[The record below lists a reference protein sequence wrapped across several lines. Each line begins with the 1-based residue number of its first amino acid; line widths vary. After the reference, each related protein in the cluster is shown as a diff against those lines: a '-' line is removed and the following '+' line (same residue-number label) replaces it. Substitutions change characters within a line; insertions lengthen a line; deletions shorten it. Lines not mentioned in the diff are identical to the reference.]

1 MTVGGTSFDYT
12 GAIVDYTILTSGLYD
27 IVAAGAQGGA
37 AFGDPGGYGAEVGGD
52 IGLSAGLVL
61 GILVGGAGGQIGGDG
76 IIGGGGGGG
85 SFVWIVS
92 EQSVVPESSTWAMTL
107 LGFTGLGWTAHR
119 RSKLAGLVLGVALG
133 VATPDFAIGLKFF
146 SDAFL
151 KLITMIV
158 APIVFCVV
166 VHGIAGA
173 GDLRRVGRVGIK
185 ALLYFEVMTTVALA
199 VGLILA
205 YLIRP
210 GEGMNIDVSKLDA
223 HALSTYA
230 DNAHK
235 LHGGGIGG
243 FILNIIPTTVFDA
256 LARND
261 VLQVLFFA
269 IVFGVSLALVGEP
282 AKPVADLIEMVS
294 KVLFRAMGLIVRL
307 APLGVLGAV
316 AYTVGEYGV
325 GSLEQLA
332 SLVVVFWLAVAL
344 FVLVVLGAVMRVFTG
359 LSILRFLSY
368 FREELTIVLATASSD
383 AVLPQIMRK
392 LERMGVDPSVVGLV
406 VPTGYSFNL
415 DAFSIYL
422 TLAAVFIAQATN
434 TPLSFSDLLLIL
446 AISLVT
452 SKGAHGVP
460 GSAIVILAATLNAV
474 PAIPAIGLV
483 LVLSIDW
490 FIGMARALGNLIGN
504 CVATVVVAAWER
516 DLDVALARE
525 VLSGQVAV
533 DLTEDTETAVA
544 PAA

>member
-1 MTVGGTSFDYT
+1 MTPSAAATAPRSP
-12 GAIVDYTILTSGLYD
+12 LYKSLFLQV
-27 IVAAGAQGGA
+27 VAALILG
-37 AFGDPGGYGAEVGGD
+37 
-52 IGLSAGLVL
+52 IVL
-61 GILVGGAGGQIGGDG
+61 G
-76 IIGGGGGGG
+76 
-85 SFVWIVS
+85 
-92 EQSVVPESSTWAMTL
+92 M
-107 LGFTGLGWTAHR
+107 
-119 RSKLAGLVLGVALG
+119 
-133 VATPDFAIGLKFF
+133 ATPNFAIGLKFF

-151 KLITMIV
+151 KLISMIV

-173 GDLRRVGRVGIK
+173 GDLKKVGRVGGK
-185 ALLYFEVMTTVALA
+185 ALVYFEIMTTLALA

-205 YLIRP
+205 YVLRP
-210 GEGMNIDVSKLDA
+210 GVGMNINTASLDA
-223 HALSTYA
+223 HALSTFT

-235 LHGGGIGG
+235 LQGGGLGG
-243 FILNIIPTTVFDA
+243 FILNIIPTTSFDA

-269 IVFGVSLALVGEP
+269 IIFGISLALVGEP
-282 AKPVADLIEMVS
+282 AQAVTNLVDTIS

-316 AYTVGEYGV
+316 AYTVGQYGV
-325 GSLEQLA
+325 HSLEQLA
-332 SLVVVFWLAVAL
+332 SLVVVFWVAVAL
-344 FVLVVLGAVMRVFTG
+344 FVVIVLGTVMKVTTG
-359 LSILRFLSY
+359 LSIFRFLNY

-392 LERMGVDPSVVGLV
+392 LERMGVKPSVVGLV

-422 TLAAVFIAQATN
+422 TLATVFIAQATN
-434 TPLSFSDLLLIL
+434 TPLSFGDLLLVL
-446 AISLVT
+446 GISLVT

-504 CVATVVVAAWER
+504 CVATVVIAASEK
-516 DLDVALARE
+516 DLDVALARQ
-525 VLSGQVAV
+525 VLAGSVKV
-533 DLTEDTETAVA
+533 DLTTDGLGHIQ
-544 PAA
+544 PAE